1 LLILKGSPMSINSA
15 YCPECD
21 HHLKLGTR
29 PYKGQKVICSSCD
42 TNLTLTNLR
51 PLELESTGSPQQGG
65 RKKNNSI
72 ELACPECEALIRVN
86 PRAREGQQVICP
98 DCETLL
104 EVVSSDPI
112 ELDVALM
119 IDIDIKHTRRQ
130 KGRR

>member
-1 LLILKGSPMSINSA
+1 MSINSA

-21 HHLKLGTR
+21 QQLKLGTR
-29 PYKGQKVICSSCD
+29 PYKGQKVICSACD
-42 TNLTLTNLR
+42 TNLILINLR
-51 PLELESTGSPQQGG
+51 PLELEPTGSSQRSG

-72 ELACPECEALIRVN
+72 DLACPECEALIRLS
-86 PRAREGQQVICP
+86 PRAREGQQIVCP

-104 EVVSSDPI
+104 EVVSRDPI

-119 IDIDIKHTRRQ
+119 IDIDIKQNRRQ